1 MTLRES
7 VINDVLKDPSALA
20 TIPRRSIHQRSVRLD
35 VVTSLPKSP
44 ANGDQVIYDTGTAGV
59 RWVLVYDNSDG
70 QTYPWL
76 FIGGSALYAET
87 ITSETRANTAF
98 GDLSGGATGPTITLP
113 LAGDYDVSMGC
124 QANNDTD
131 SRGAMMSFAKGATA
145 AVDADGIEIFQAGAT
160 SITATNYRTKRH
172 AALVGGDALTAKYR
186 TTTGGTATFF
196 DRSIS
201 AIPIRVGA

>member
-20 TIPRRSIHQRSVRLD
+20 TIPRRSIHQRAVRLD

-70 QTYPWL
+70 QAYPWL

-98 GDLSGGATGPTITLP
+98 GDLSGGATGPAITLP
-113 LAGDYDVSMGC
+113 LGGDYDVSIGC

-131 SRGAMMSFAKGATA
+131 SRGAMMSYDIGGTA
-145 AVDADGIEIFQAGAT
+145 AADADAIEIYQAGAT
-160 SITATNYRTKRH
+160 SVTAANHRAKRKTGLT
-172 AALVGGDALTAKYR
+172 AVALTAKYR
-186 TTTGGTATFF
+186 TTTGGTASFF